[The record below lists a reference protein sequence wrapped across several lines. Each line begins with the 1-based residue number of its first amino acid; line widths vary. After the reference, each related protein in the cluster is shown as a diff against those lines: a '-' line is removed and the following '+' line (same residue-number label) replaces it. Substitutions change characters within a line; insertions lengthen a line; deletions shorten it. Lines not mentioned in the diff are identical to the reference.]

1 MESKQDADSEKE
13 RSLSEKERSLNF
25 VEQIVEQDI
34 AAAKNDGRVHTRFPP
49 EPNGY
54 LHIGH
59 AKSICLNFGLA
70 AKYGG
75 KCNLRFDDTNPA
87 KEDVE
92 YVDSIQADVRWL
104 GFDWDDRLYFASDFF
119 DELYAFA
126 ERLIQEGKAYVDSQN
141 VDEMRA
147 TRGSISEAGTNSPN
161 RDRLVDENL
170 DLFRRMRAGEFQD
183 GEHVLRA
190 KIDMAQ
196 PNMLMRDPIL
206 YRIRH
211 AHHHRTGDKWCIYP
225 MYDWTHGQCDSLE
238 GVTHSIC
245 TLEFE
250 THRALY
256 DWLLD
261 QLDVFHP
268 QQIEFAR
275 LNLSYMVMSKRKF
288 LELVED
294 GHVSGWD
301 DPRMPTI
308 CGLRRRGYTPES
320 IRGFCERI
328 GVAKFNSMVDLT
340 WLEQAAREHLNKVTP
355 RVMGVLNPIKLT
367 IENYPEDQI
376 EQLDAVNNP
385 EDESYGK
392 RTVPFS
398 RDLLIEAADFL
409 EEAPRRYHRLAIGRE
424 VRLRYGYLVTCT
436 GCVKDD
442 DGNVVEVL
450 CKYDPETRGGNA
462 PDGRKIKG
470 TIHWVSARHAVDVE
484 LRLYDRLFT
493 TEKPGD
499 VPEGEDWKTA
509 LNPDS
514 LTVNPTA
521 KLEPSVVGA
530 EPGTRYQFERTG
542 YFCVDPDT
550 TPENLV
556 MNRTVTL
563 RDTWA
568 KVQKKGGK

>member
-1 MESKQDADSEKE
+1 M
-13 RSLSEKERSLNF
+13 
-25 VEQIVEQDI
+25 
-34 AAAKNDGRVHTRFPP
+34 
-49 EPNGY
+49 
-54 LHIGH
+54 
-59 AKSICLNFGLA
+59 
-70 AKYGG
+70 
-75 KCNLRFDDTNPA
+75 
-87 KEDVE
+87 
-92 YVDSIQADVRWL
+92 
-104 GFDWDDRLYFASDFF
+104 
-119 DELYAFA
+119 
-126 ERLIQEGKAYVDSQN
+126 
-141 VDEMRA
+141 
-147 TRGSISEAGTNSPN
+147 
-161 RDRLVDENL
+161 
-170 DLFRRMRAGEFQD
+170 
-183 GEHVLRA
+183 
-190 KIDMAQ
+190 
-196 PNMLMRDPIL
+196 
-206 YRIRH
+206 
-211 AHHHRTGDKWCIYP
+211 
-225 MYDWTHGQCDSLE
+225 
-238 GVTHSIC
+238 
-245 TLEFE
+245 
-250 THRALY
+250 
-256 DWLLD
+256 
-261 QLDVFHP
+261 
-268 QQIEFAR
+268 
-275 LNLSYMVMSKRKF
+275 
-288 LELVED
+288 
-294 GHVSGWD
+294 
-301 DPRMPTI
+301 
-308 CGLRRRGYTPES
+308 
-320 IRGFCERI
+320 
-328 GVAKFNSMVDLT
+328 
-340 WLEQAAREHLNKVTP
+340 
-355 RVMGVLNPIKLT
+355 LNPIKLT

>member
-1 MESKQDADSEKE
+1 MESKQDAD
-13 RSLSEKERSLNF
+13 SEKERSLNF

-34 AAAKNDGRVHTRFPP
+34 AAGKNDGRVHTRFPP

-104 GFDWDDRLYFASDFF
+104 GFDWEDRLYFASDFF
-119 DELYAFA
+119 EELYAFA
-126 ERLIQEGKAYVDSQN
+126 ERLIQEGKAYVDSQS

-147 TRGSISEAGTNSPN
+147 TRGSISEVGTNSPN
-161 RDRLVDENL
+161 RGRSVDENL

-256 DWLLD
+256 DWFLD
-261 QLDVFHP
+261 QLGIFHP

-320 IRGFCERI
+320 IRAFCERI
-328 GVAKFNSMVDLT
+328 GVAKVYSMIDMT

-398 RDLLIEAADFL
+398 RELLIEAADFL

-470 TIHWVSARHAVDVE
+470 TIHWVSAQHAIDVE

-509 LNPDS
+509 LNSDS

-521 KLEPSVVGA
+521 KLEPSVMGA

-550 TPENLV
+550 TPEKLV

-563 RDTWA
+563 RDSWA

>member
-1 MESKQDADSEKE
+1 
-13 RSLSEKERSLNF
+13 
-25 VEQIVEQDI
+25 
-34 AAAKNDGRVHTRFPP
+34 
-49 EPNGY
+49 
-54 LHIGH
+54 
-59 AKSICLNFGLA
+59 
-70 AKYGG
+70 
-75 KCNLRFDDTNPA
+75 
-87 KEDVE
+87 
-92 YVDSIQADVRWL
+92 
-104 GFDWDDRLYFASDFF
+104 
-119 DELYAFA
+119 
-126 ERLIQEGKAYVDSQN
+126 
-141 VDEMRA
+141 
-147 TRGSISEAGTNSPN
+147 
-161 RDRLVDENL
+161 
-170 DLFRRMRAGEFQD
+170 
-183 GEHVLRA
+183 
-190 KIDMAQ
+190 
-196 PNMLMRDPIL
+196 
-206 YRIRH
+206 
-211 AHHHRTGDKWCIYP
+211 

-256 DWLLD
+256 DWFLD